1 MKVLLGRKENLK
13 KLIMDSRSIGMC
25 LATLFLKVFAD
36 ISTNDVAMYVAI
48 GAGLTTIVYNIY
60 KIFHEF
66 KK

>member
-1 MKVLLGRKENLK
+1 
-13 KLIMDSRSIGMC
+13 MDKNSIGMC
-25 LATLFLKVFAD
+25 FATIFLKVFAD

-48 GAGLTTIVYNIY
+48 IAGLTTIVYNIY

>member
-13 KLIMDSRSIGMC
+13 KLIMDNRSIGLC
-25 LATLFLKVFAD
+25 LSTMFLKAFAD
-36 ISTNDVAMYVAI
+36 VSTNDVAMYVAI
-48 GAGLTTIVYNIY
+48 VAGLTTIIYNIY

>member
-1 MKVLLGRKENLK
+1 
-13 KLIMDSRSIGMC
+13 MDEKSVGMC
-25 LATLFLKVFAD
+25 LATLFLKVFAEV
-36 ISTNDVAMYVAI
+36 STNDIAMYVAI

>member
-1 MKVLLGRKENLK
+1 
-13 KLIMDSRSIGMC
+13 MDSRSIGMC